1 RMVNFCPECGQKME
15 ITFTFCPY
23 CGIQLPKASAAEEA
37 IPFSEIFPSTADEG
51 TAYTYLFQT
60 EQVRKSHGTKQSPMK
75 TEGYKCSPKKRLPS
89 SPKKNLED
97 VKSFQ
102 TSPISKLI
110 SPGKQL
116 SISTFYS
123 LLSYFVLLVVSFLS
137 SQNYREHSFRLLRL
151 YLFVLNVQSYPES
164 LVSEHLTFKPI
175 NSNSFAVR
183 ISPRVKRQKTNAVE
197 PLPENAILM
206 DTNNQKWQLIEL
218 LTQNDSGI
226 LYSEYKLTKCFGNCE
241 YSLKLNAKD
250 GRLYNEQSFFQRAA
264 KLVKGNDISSS
275 HQRPLLPVCNCI
287 FFTMTPLFRFLVF
300 RKLGRSLHSI
310 LSESGRPLSEKAV
323 FQLSCRIIDVLEY
336 IHENEYVHA
345 DIKDENIYVNPDDLN
360 QVYLAGYSFAFRY
373 CPGGKHVEYRE
384 GSRTPHEGTLEFTSL
399 DSHKGAGPS
408 RRSDLENLGYC
419 MMKWLFETLPWSDK
433 IDNPSIVTEQKQRFK
448 VDIPSFLKQCSGNR
462 RIPGELEVYL
472 KHVMALS
479 YDEKPNYT
487 DLKNI
492 LKIALQ
498 KIGGSSYD
506 PVDLTS
512 FP

>member
-1 RMVNFCPECGQKME
+1 MVNFCPECGQKME

-37 IPFSEIFPSTADEG
+37 IPFSEIFPSTADEV
-51 TAYTYLFQT
+51 QT

-110 SPGKQL
+110 SP
-116 SISTFYS
+116 
-123 LLSYFVLLVVSFLS
+123 
-137 SQNYREHSFRLLRL
+137 
-151 YLFVLNVQSYPES
+151 
-164 LVSEHLTFKPI
+164 
-175 NSNSFAVR
+175 VR

-226 LYSEYKLTKCFGNCE
+226 LYSARDASAISFGNCE

-264 KLVKGNDISSS
+264 KLVKVEKWRKS
-275 HQRPLLPVCNCI
+275 HSLLFLGIPTCI
-287 FFTMTPLFRFLVF
+287 GFGLHEDKYRFLVF